1 MERNTTRLENWIQ
14 VGLTLVG
21 RVYEDAYGRFE
32 DGICITTSPLLPM
45 SMQVSSPKEGVEV
58 FTQNTVYLLGKK
70 EQG

>member
-1 MERNTTRLENWIQ
+1 MERNTARLENW
-14 VGLTLVG
+14 VVLNNTLFG
-21 RVYEDAYGRFE
+21 DIYDDSRGNP
-32 DGICITTSPLLPM
+32 DGTRTKTSPLLPM